1 MNRIVFSCLIATALA
16 ACGAAPEQV
25 VEEPPLAGATIGG
38 PFALVDHTGKDFTE
52 KDLLG
57 KYALVYF
64 GYSYCPDICPVDMQR
79 LTQGLNAFAKQRPAD
94 AARVQPI
101 FVTVDPERDTPQE
114 LARFVK
120 AFHPRLVGLTGTPEQ
135 IKAATKA
142 YAVSYRKQP
151 GSAPDAYLMAH
162 SQLAYLMD
170 PEGKPVAL
178 LPFDDPSTPAD
189 EGTPHAVAAELARWV
204 RPAA

>member
-1 MNRIVFSCLIATALA
+1 MNRIVFSWLFATTLV
-16 ACGAAPEQV
+16 ACGPASKQAV
-25 VEEPPLAGATIGG
+25 VEPPLAGAAIGG
-38 PFALVDHTGKDFTE
+38 PFTLIDHTGKKFTE
-52 KDLLG
+52 QSLRGD
-57 KYALVYF
+57 YALIYF

-79 LTQGLNAFAKQRPAD
+79 LMQGLNVFAKQRPAD
-94 AARVQPI
+94 AARLQPV

-120 AFHPRLVGLTGTPEQ
+120 SFDPRLIGLTGTPEQ
-135 IKAATKA
+135 IQAATKA

-162 SQLAYLMD
+162 SQLAFLMD

-189 EGTPHAVAAELARWV
+189 EGTPQAVAAELARWV